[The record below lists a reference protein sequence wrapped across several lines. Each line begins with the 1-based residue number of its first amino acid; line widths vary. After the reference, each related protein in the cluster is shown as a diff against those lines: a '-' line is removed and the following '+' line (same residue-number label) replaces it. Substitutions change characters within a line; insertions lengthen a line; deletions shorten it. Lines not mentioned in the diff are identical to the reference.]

1 MGKYNFN
8 YERVQRLEKENAD
21 LKQRLEAL
29 EKMLIKTAPV
39 KRDVV
44 SQLNPENYY
53 KVFGI
58 EIDGNGK
65 LHKTTNLTITNDIY
79 TPLYANVARL
89 ITPKPYMPPN
99 SSTGKYRLAHKRLE
113 EMTAE
118 EYNIIVEVMQS
129 VTDTLAY
136 AKDKLDKLTEGKD
149 SE

>member
-8 YERVQRLEKENAD
+8 YERVQNLEKENAE
-21 LKQRLEAL
+21 LRQRLEEL
-29 EKMLIKTAPV
+29 ERLIQTNYTS
-39 KRDVV
+39 KRDVI
-44 SQLNPENYY
+44 SQLNQENYY
-53 KVFGI
+53 KLFGI
-58 EIDGNGK
+58 EIDRNGK
-65 LHKTTNLTITNDIY
+65 LHKTTNRTIANDVY
-79 TPLYANVARL
+79 TTLYVNIARL
-89 ITPKPYMPPN
+89 LLPKPYMPPN

-136 AKDKLDKLTEGKD
+136 AKDKIEKLTEGKD